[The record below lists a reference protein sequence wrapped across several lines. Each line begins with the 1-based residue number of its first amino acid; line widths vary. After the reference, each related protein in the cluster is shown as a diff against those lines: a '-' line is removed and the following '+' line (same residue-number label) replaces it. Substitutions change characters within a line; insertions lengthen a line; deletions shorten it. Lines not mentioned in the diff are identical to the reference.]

1 MKMFLTCC
9 AMKAKRIGTLRQTQM
24 EIGFG
29 CFLEYYSY
37 DIWNVFSQQVSVLLG
52 STLKTLGYGFLTNR
66 SDTDAFAGE

>member
-1 MKMFLTCC
+1 
-9 AMKAKRIGTLRQTQM
+9 M